1 MAGLLDIFGTGGSS
15 TMGLLGMSPEDIAR
29 NRDDA
34 QAQALYALAGRLFQG
49 GNTGQSIA
57 EGLQL
62 GQRAYKGGMNEA
74 MQSQLQNFQLQE
86 LLRKRKE
93 DEARREQEKQVR
105 LLAPQIFTTTT
116 TPEQVTYEGVPSQFP
131 ARDDE
136 GNLMPNMAVR
146 PAQTSRTIDTN
157 KLQALAML
165 SPDPLT
171 SLASMAKLVPDL
183 RKAGFIGAS
192 QQEDNPFA
200 VYLADPNLPASLKP
214 IVQQYS
220 KTWQNLDPAVVDTRV
235 AQVGQMIQKQADF
248 QQVQTQVKAQ
258 QDTLNAFKQQGLT
271 QSAEAKALTAS
282 IALGNQQIARM
293 LAEQK
298 LEANKNKPLPASLQK
313 SEDEDLQAINSY
325 KATQKELFAPIKAL
339 TPDPVTKKPML
350 VLGPVQNLRYEAAN
364 FTGDS
369 TEASLA
375 YADLQSS
382 VKNAVNLKVS
392 AEKGVQTDKD
402 VLRFAN
408 ALIAASGKN
417 DTKATL
423 EALKKFNEAIAT
435 AQDNT
440 VKIIDQR
447 RKSQGVAPLFGD
459 TSRNVNVNY

>member
-1 MAGLLDIFGTGGSS
+1 MAGLLDIFGTGGAD
-15 TMGLLGMSPEDIAR
+15 TMGLLGMSQADIAR

-34 QAQALYALAGRLFQG
+34 QAQALYALAGRLFAG

-93 DEARREQEKQVR
+93 DEAKREQEKQMR
-105 LLAPQIFTTTT
+105 TLAPQIFTTTT

-131 ARDDE
+131 ARDDD
-136 GNLMPNMAVR
+136 GYAIPNMAVR
-146 PAQTSRTIDTN
+146 PAQTTRTIDPN

-183 RKAGFIGAS
+183 RKAGFLGAS

-200 VYLADPNLPASLKP
+200 IYLADPNLPKNLKP

-235 AQVGQMIQKQADF
+235 AQIGQMLQKDCDF
-248 QQVQTQVKAQ
+248 KQVQARIEAQ
-258 QDTLNAFKQQGLT
+258 DKQLNAYKEQGLT

-282 IALGNQQIARM
+282 IALGNQQLTRM

-298 LEANKNKPLPASLQK
+298 LDAAKNKPLPASLQK

-325 KATQKELFAPIKAL
+325 KATQKELFAPINAL
-339 TPDPVTKKPML
+339 TPDPVTKKPKL
-350 VLGPVQNLRYEAAN
+350 ILGPVQNLRYQAAN
-364 FTGDS
+364 LTGDS
-369 TEASLA
+369 TEESRA
-375 YADLQSS
+375 YADLQSA

-402 VLRFAN
+402 VLRFAD

-423 EALKKFNEAIAT
+423 DALKKFNDSIAT
-435 AQDNT
+435 AQENT
-440 VKIIDQR
+440 VKLIEQR

-459 TSRNVNVNY
+459 TGRNVNVNY

>member
-1 MAGLLDIFGTGGSS
+1 MAGLLDIFGTGGAD
-15 TMGLLGMSPEDIAR
+15 TMGLLGMSPADIAR

-62 GQRAYKGGMNEA
+62 GQKAYKGGMSEA

-105 LLAPQIFTTTT
+105 LLAPQIFSTTT

-146 PAQTSRTIDTN
+146 PAQTTRTIDTN

-183 RKAGFIGAS
+183 RKAGFIGAN

-200 VYLADPNLPASLKP
+200 IYLADPNLPASLKP

-248 QQVQTQVKAQ
+248 QQVQTQVKSQ
-258 QDTLNAFKQQGLT
+258 QDALNAFKQQGLT

-282 IALGNQQIARM
+282 IAQGNQAIARM

-298 LEANKNKPLPASLQK
+298 LDAAKNKPLPATLQK

-325 KATQKELFAPIKAL
+325 KATQKELFSPIKAL

-350 VLGPVQNLRYEAAN
+350 ELGPVQNLRYQAAN
-364 FTGDS
+364 LTGDS
-369 TEASLA
+369 TEASRA
-375 YADLQSS
+375 YSDLQSS

-402 VLRFAN
+402 VLRFAD

-423 EALKKFNEAIAT
+423 EALKKFNESIAT
-435 AQDNT
+435 AQENT
-440 VKIIDQR
+440 VKLIDQR

>member
-1 MAGLLDIFGTGGSS
+1 MAGLLDIFGTGGAD
-15 TMGLLGMSPEDIAR
+15 TMGLLGMSQADIAR

-62 GQRAYKGGMNEA
+62 GQKAYKGGMSEA
-74 MQSQLQNFQLQE
+74 MQNQLQNFQLQE

-116 TPEQVTYEGVPSQFP
+116 TPEQVTYDGVPSQFP

-136 GNLMPNMAVR
+136 GNLMPDMAVR
-146 PAQTSRTIDTN
+146 PAQTTRSVDTN

-200 VYLADPNLPASLKP
+200 IYLADPNLPKNLKP

-220 KTWQNLDPAVVDTRV
+220 KTWQNLDPAVVDARV
-235 AQVGQMIQKQADF
+235 AQIGQQLQKNSDF
-248 QQVQTQVKAQ
+248 QQVQARIEQ
-258 QDTLNAFKQQGLT
+258 QDKQLNAFKEQGLA

-298 LEANKNKPLPASLQK
+298 LDAAKNKPLPASLQK

-325 KATQKELFAPIKAL
+325 KATQKELFSPINAL
-339 TPDPVTKKPML
+339 TPDPVTKKPKL
-350 VLGPVQNLRYEAAN
+350 VLGPVQNLRYQAAN
-364 FTGDS
+364 LTGDS
-369 TEASLA
+369 TEESRA
-375 YADLQSS
+375 YADLQSA

-402 VLRFAN
+402 VLRFAD
-408 ALIAASGKN
+408 AFIAASGKN

-423 EALKKFNEAIAT
+423 DALKKFNDSIAT
-435 AQDNT
+435 AQENT
-440 VKIIDQR
+440 VKLIDQR